1 MPKPVKKNQPVGPM
15 RTFGGGIPTL
25 QPMRTVPSVIDV
37 RPAPLVRDVPVQS
50 RYVDPGVRRQTQ
62 DQAFQT
68 LMHNKTVQWSDPNQ
82 RAAMTSGRAESV
94 SPALE
99 LTAAGDLQS
108 LIESGADV
116 LKGDYLGGGMGLAM
130 TAASVFIP
138 GTIKIPDWVSDPN
151 VVGLTEELLDGK
163 LNVDDTLAEIQNMT
177 SDPQDAFDV
186 ASEMVDAIIESSM
199 DENLSIA
206 QVAHLQRSADEI
218 AIKAGMDRTA
228 IMDDLASQ
236 GVDFVNRWVNH
247 PDFAE
252 RLAVGMRDF
261 GYDDVE
267 IDKQLLDIKRA
278 ASRGVDFVNVKAI
291 GLEEGRYEAVMDADG
306 FEDPIRGTVSIT
318 EEASLSDVS
327 IIAAHELGHRTFN
340 AYSNLIL
347 SDQDVIDNVMDLQES
362 VNALRKKSNI
372 TDVLK
377 SSGMSD
383 EQVERSLVDR
393 AGYLLSTEEMIPRI
407 IEYRYLID
415 KVIPN
420 FGPKTPIDDQLV
432 AEVANYFKEQ
442 MPSFD
447 IMFWAKGNTR
457 AEQVQ
462 SVKRLLEIMKVM
474 MPPAVF
480 AASMYPI
487 LDAPESQQQ

>member
-1 MPKPVKKNQPVGPM
+1 MPKPIRKNQPVGPM

-68 LMHNKTVQWSDPNQ
+68 LMHNKNVQWSDPNQ

-116 LKGDYLGGGMGLAM
+116 LRGDYLGGGLGLAV
-130 TAASVFIP
+130 TAASVFVP

-206 QVAHLQRSADEI
+206 QMAHLQRAADEI
-218 AIKAGMDRTA
+218 AEKAGIDRTM
-228 IMDDLASQ
+228 IMSNLAQQ
-236 GVDFVNRWVNH
+236 GVDFVNKWVNH
-247 PDFAE
+247 PDFADRVAE
-252 RLAVGMRDF
+252 GMRAS
-261 GYDDVE
+261 GYDDLAIDRQLRE
-267 IDKQLLDIKRA
+267 IKDA
-278 ASRGVDFVNVKAI
+278 ASMGVDLVNAKPI
-291 GLEEGRYEAVMDADG
+291 GGEMGRYEPNYDKG
-306 FEDPIRGTVSIT
+306 FEDPIMGTVVVT
-318 EEASLSDVS
+318 ENANLAETGRT
-327 IIAAHELGHRTFN
+327 AAHELGHRAFN
-340 AYSNLIL
+340 AYSEVIISNQEVADYVMDVQQSVDAMANKSNLASELRKQGL
-347 SDQDVIDNVMDLQES
+347 SDQEVDM
-362 VNALRKKSNI
+362 ALI
-372 TDVLK
+372 
-377 SSGMSD
+377 
-383 EQVERSLVDR
+383 DR
-393 AGYLLSTEEMIPRI
+393 AVYLRTPEEIVPRI
-407 IEYRYLID
+407 VEYRYLMD
-415 KVIPN
+415 KLIPN
-420 FGPKTPIDDQLV
+420 FGPKTPIDTQMVED
-432 AEVANYFKEQ
+432 VANFLSSQ
-442 MPSFD
+442 DPSFD
-447 IMFWAKGNTR
+447 VMFWAKGSNR
-457 AEQVQ
+457 AEQIQ
-462 SVKRLLEIMKVM
+462 SVKRLLEVMKVM

-480 AASMYPI
+480 TAAMYPI

>member
-130 TAASVFIP
+130 TAASVFVP

-206 QVAHLQRSADEI
+206 QVAHLQKAANEI
-218 AIKAGMDRTA
+218 AEKAGMDRTA
-228 IMDDLASQ
+228 IMADLASQ
-236 GVDFVNRWVNH
+236 GVDFLSRWVNH
-247 PDFAE
+247 PDFADRITE
-252 RLAVGMRDF
+252 GMRAS
-261 GYDDVE
+261 GYDD
-267 IDKQLLDIKRA
+267 LAIKRQLQDIRDVT
-278 ASRGVDFVNVKAI
+278 SMHTMYVNEKSL
-291 GLEEGRYEAVMDADG
+291 GGESGRYHPDYSQG
-306 FEDPIRGTVSIT
+306 FEDPLRGHVVVTDKADFSETAV
-318 EEASLSDVS
+318 V
-327 IIAAHELGHRTFN
+327 AAHELGHNTFN
-340 AYSNLIL
+340 AYLDVIL
-347 SDQDVIDNVMDLQES
+347 SNKEMSNYVMELQES
-362 VNALRKKSNI
+362 AASLKRNSNI
-372 TDVLK
+372 VDALKRSGASDQEIEIAVL
-377 SSGMSD
+377 
-383 EQVERSLVDR
+383 ER
-393 AGYLLSTEEMIPRI
+393 AAYLTSQMEIVPRI
-407 IEYRYLID
+407 IEYRYFID
-415 KVIPN
+415 KIIPN

-432 AEVANYFKEQ
+432 EDLANYFRKQ
-442 MPSFD
+442 DPSFD
-447 IMFWAKGNTR
+447 VMFWAKGSNR
-457 AEQVQ
+457 AEQIQ
-462 SVKRLLEIMKVM
+462 SVKRLLEVMKVM

-480 AASMYPI
+480 ASAMYPI

>member
-130 TAASVFIP
+130 TAASVFVP

-206 QVAHLQRSADEI
+206 QMAHLQRAADEI
-218 AIKAGMDRTA
+218 AEKAGIDRTM
-228 IMDDLASQ
+228 IMSNLAQQ
-236 GVDFVNRWVNH
+236 GVDFVNKWVNH
-247 PDFAE
+247 PDFADRVAE
-252 RLAVGMRDF
+252 GMRAS
-261 GYDDVE
+261 GYDDLAIERQLRE
-267 IDKQLLDIKRA
+267 IKDA
-278 ASRGVDFVNVKAI
+278 ASMGVDLVNAKPI
-291 GLEEGRYEAVMDADG
+291 GEELGRYEPNYDKG
-306 FEDPIRGTVSIT
+306 FEDPIMGTVVVT
-318 EEASLSDVS
+318 ENANLAEAGRT
-327 IIAAHELGHRTFN
+327 AAHELGHRAFN
-340 AYSNLIL
+340 AYSEVIISNQEVADYVMDVQQSVDAMADKSNLASNLRKQGL
-347 SDQDVIDNVMDLQES
+347 SDQEVEM
-362 VNALRKKSNI
+362 ALI
-372 TDVLK
+372 
-377 SSGMSD
+377 
-383 EQVERSLVDR
+383 DR
-393 AGYLLSTEEMIPRI
+393 AVYMRTPEEVVPRI
-407 IEYRYLID
+407 VEYRYLMD
-415 KVIPN
+415 KLIPN
-420 FGPKTPIDDQLV
+420 FGPKTPIDTQMVED
-432 AEVANYFKEQ
+432 VANFLRSQ
-442 MPSFD
+442 DPSFD
-447 IMFWAKGNTR
+447 VMFWAKGSNR
-457 AEQVQ
+457 AEQIQ
-462 SVKRLLEIMKVM
+462 SVKRLLEVMKVM

-480 AASMYPI
+480 ASAMYPI